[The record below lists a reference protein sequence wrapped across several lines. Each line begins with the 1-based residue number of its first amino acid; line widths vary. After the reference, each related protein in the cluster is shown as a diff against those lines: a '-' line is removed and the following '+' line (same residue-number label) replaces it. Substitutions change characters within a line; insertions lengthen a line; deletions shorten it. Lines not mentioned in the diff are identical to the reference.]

1 MKYKLNVG
9 YRWINTSYES
19 FIVKMYFIQE
29 MPFTFDELPQI
40 IQDDPEI
47 ILEASE
53 NKRYTDED
61 IYLSSIYLGM
71 EEAHPLMHSLEY
83 ENPDC
88 LPVD

>member
-1 MKYKLNVG
+1 MKYKLSFG
-9 YRWINTSYES
+9 YRWIDTAKES

-29 MPFTFDELPQI
+29 IPYTFDEVPQV

-47 ILEASE
+47 DLEAGE

-61 IYLSSIYLGM
+61 IYLSSMYLSL
-71 EEAHPLMHSLEY
+71 EEAHPLMYELEY
-83 ENPDC
+83 ENPEC

>member
-9 YRWINTSYES
+9 YRWIDTSSES

-29 MPFTFDELPQI
+29 MPYTFDELPQI

-47 ILEASE
+47 IIEASG
-53 NKRYTDED
+53 NHRYTDDD
-61 IYLSSIYLGM
+61 IYLSSIYLGL
-71 EEAHPLMHSLEY
+71 EDAHPLMHVLDY
-83 ENPDC
+83 ENPEC

>member
-1 MKYKLNVG
+1 MKYKLNFG

>member
-9 YRWINTSYES
+9 YRWIDTSNES

-29 MPFTFDELPQI
+29 MPFTFDELPKI

-53 NKRYTDED
+53 NQRYADED

>member
-9 YRWINTSYES
+9 YRWIDTPNES

-29 MPFTFDELPQI
+29 MPYTFDEIPQV

-53 NKRYTDED
+53 NHRYSDED
-61 IYLSSIYLGM
+61 IYLSSIYLGL
-71 EEAHPLMHSLEY
+71 EDAHPLMHVLEY
-83 ENPDC
+83 ENPEY

>member
-9 YRWINTSYES
+9 YRWIDTPNES

-29 MPFTFDELPQI
+29 MPYTFDELPQI

-53 NKRYTDED
+53 NHRYSDED
-61 IYLSSIYLGM
+61 IYLSSIYLSL
-71 EEAHPLMHSLEY
+71 EDAHPLMHVLDY
-83 ENPDC
+83 ENPEY

>member
-9 YRWINTSYES
+9 YRWIDTPNES

-29 MPFTFDELPQI
+29 MPYTFDEIPQV

-53 NKRYTDED
+53 NHRYSDED
-61 IYLSSIYLGM
+61 IYLSSIYLGL
-71 EEAHPLMHSLEY
+71 EDAHPLMHVLEY
-83 ENPDC
+83 ENPEC
-88 LPVD
+88 LPID

>member
-1 MKYKLNVG
+1 MKYKLSVG
-9 YRWINTSYES
+9 YRWIDTSKES

-29 MPFTFDELPQI
+29 IPFTFDELPQI

-47 ILEASE
+47 IVEASE
-53 NKRYTDED
+53 KQRYTDED

-71 EEAHPLMHSLEY
+71 EEVHPLMYTLEY

>member
-9 YRWINTSYES
+9 YRWIDTSKES

-29 MPFTFDELPQI
+29 IPFTFDELPQI

-53 NKRYTDED
+53 NQRYTDED
-61 IYLSSIYLGM
+61 IYLSSIYLGL
-71 EEAHPLMHSLEY
+71 EEVHPLMYVLEY
-83 ENPDC
+83 ENPEC

>member
-9 YRWINTSYES
+9 YRWIDTSSES

-29 MPFTFDELPQI
+29 MPYTFDELPQI

-53 NKRYTDED
+53 NNRYTDED
-61 IYLSSIYLGM
+61 IYLSSIYLGL
-71 EEAHPLMHSLEY
+71 EDAHPLMHVLDY
-83 ENPDC
+83 ENPEY